1 MQTNKQSQP
10 AGSSQTGIAGILL
23 SFNPAGEM
31 MPAWFFFP
39 ALMKGRIIRWK
50 ENAFVLCKSLCCSVC
65 QCLSPYPSCCCWC
78 SGWAESSLTVWF
90 SSCVT
95 LCRCWNT
102 AEQSLQVG
110 CSCWHTVGM
119 LVAFNLL
126 HSSKKSADYLKAR
139 RLFHLFQAFYAVLWR
154 LQCWNLINFPPLK
167 MKGVFKFMTSLFSP
181 FCIQSF
187 LRGGKHLLHGC
198 CTVSPQEQTF
208 TLPFSF
214 CSINSLCCRDIQLGI
229 CSNEVNLGHPS
240 SSLWSHLMNPLGEV
254 NVTGC

>member
-167 MKGVFKFMTSLFSP
+167 WRVSLSSWHLSSP
-181 FCIQSF
+181 YSAFRAFWEVGSISCMD
-187 LRGGKHLLHGC
+187 C

-208 TLPFSF
+208 TLPFF
-214 CSINSLCCRDIQLGI
+214 LTLLLFYQFLMLQRYSIR
-229 CSNEVNLGHPS
+229 NL
-240 SSLWSHLMNPLGEV
+240 L
-254 NVTGC
+254 